1 MYKVKEIF
9 KSIQGEGFYS
19 GMTAVFVRFSGCNL
33 WSGKNSDKK
42 KAICKFCDTDF
53 FGINGKNGGIY
64 SLDKLIKQINNVW
77 NYNHSSQ
84 KKFVVLT
91 GGEPLLQIN
100 HSLLKKLHNKNF
112 FVSVET
118 NGTIK
123 TNLNF
128 DWITVSPKEDA
139 KWRQRSGN
147 ELKLVYPQ
155 TKFDLKKIVKLDFN
169 YFFLQPKDDF
179 NTRINIYKT
188 LNYCKAHKPWFPS
201 FQIHKSLGLN

>member
-33 WSGKNSDKK
+33 WSGKKSDKN

-53 FGINGKNGGIY
+53 FGTNGKNGGIY
-64 SLDKLIKQINNVW
+64 SLDKLIKKINNVW

-84 KKFVVLT
+84 KKFIVLT
-91 GGEPLLQIN
+91 GGEPLLQTN
-100 HSLLKKLHNKNF
+100 HSLLEELHNEKF

-128 DWITVSPKEDA
+128 DWITVSPKENA

-155 TKFDLKKIVKLDFN
+155 TKFDLKKIVKLNFN
-169 YFFLQPKDDF
+169 YFFLQPKEDF

-188 LNYCKAHKPWFPS
+188 INYCKAHKPWFPS
-201 FQIHKSLGLN
+201 FQIHKSLGIN

>member
-100 HSLLKKLHNKNF
+100 PAMLFMMVN
-112 FVSVET
+112 
-118 NGTIK
+118 
-123 TNLNF
+123 
-128 DWITVSPKEDA
+128 
-139 KWRQRSGN
+139 
-147 ELKLVYPQ
+147 
-155 TKFDLKKIVKLDFN
+155 
-169 YFFLQPKDDF
+169 
-179 NTRINIYKT
+179 
-188 LNYCKAHKPWFPS
+188 C
-201 FQIHKSLGLN
+201 FQITKVWF

>member
-19 GMTAVFVRFSGCNL
+19 GKTAVFVRFSGCNL

-53 FGINGKNGGIY
+53 FGTNGKNGGTY

-100 HSLLKKLHNKNF
+100 HSLLKKLQNENF

-188 LNYCKAHKPWFPS
+188 LNYCKSHKPWFPS

>member
-9 KSIQGEGFYS
+9 KSIQGEGYYS
-19 GMTAVFVRFSGCNL
+19 GKTAVFVRFSGCNL

-53 FGINGKNGGIY
+53 FGTNGKNGGTY
-64 SLDKLIKQINNVW
+64 SLDKLIKQIKNVW

-100 HSLLKKLHNKNF
+100 HSLLKKLHNENF

-155 TKFDLKKIVKLDFN
+155 TKFNLKKIVKLDFN
-169 YFFLQPKDDF
+169 YFFLQPKNDF

>member
-9 KSIQGEGFYS
+9 KSIQGEGYYS
-19 GMTAVFVRFSGCNL
+19 GKTAVFVRFSGCNL

-53 FGINGKNGGIY
+53 FGTNGKNGGTY
-64 SLDKLIKQINNVW
+64 SLDKLIKQIKNVW

-100 HSLLKKLHNKNF
+100 HSLLKKLHNENF

-155 TKFDLKKIVKLDFN
+155 TKFNLKKIVKLDFN
-169 YFFLQPKDDF
+169 YFFLQPKNDF

-188 LNYCKAHKPWFPS
+188 LNYCKAHKPCFLVFKFINHWD
-201 FQIHKSLGLN
+201 

>member
-19 GMTAVFVRFSGCNL
+19 GKTAVFVRFSGCNL

-53 FGINGKNGGIY
+53 FGTNGKNGGTY

-100 HSLLKKLHNKNF
+100 HSLLKKLHNENF

-155 TKFDLKKIVKLDFN
+155 TKFNLKKIVKLDFN
-169 YFFLQPKDDF
+169 YFFLQPKNDF